1 MGQTTKLLNPK
12 LDFVF
17 QALFG
22 EQGCEKITKVF
33 LEEILE
39 IKIQKIELNK
49 NPILRREKLEDK
61 LGVLDVI
68 AKINDDQ
75 NIDIEMQISNKD
87 NIINRIL
94 YYWSRLY
101 VRSIKKGQDYDKLEK
116 SIAILIIEEKIAGL
130 EKLQCHTEWK
140 IIENKTRTKILTDKF
155 EIHIIELEK
164 LKSDTDSISE
174 KLLNWLS
181 FLQNPKIKRGMK
193 NMDDDENERAIE
205 EARQRL
211 IMLSEDPQMQQL
223 AWLREK
229 GIYEEN
235 ERRRELKEIR
245 EGRKEIE
252 EGKKEIETGKK
263 EIEKERQGI
272 EKERQGIEKE
282 RQGIEKERQGIEK
295 ERQGIEKERQE
306 IEKEKQEIDKQRKQI
321 IKNIFSA
328 GMTEQQ
334 VIEITGY
341 TKEQIKELSK

>member
-1 MGQTTKLLNPK
+1 MSQTTKLLNPK

-116 SIAILIIEEKIAGL
+116 SIAILIIEEKIEGL
-130 EKLQCHTEWK
+130 ERLQCHTEWK

-155 EIHIIELEK
+155 EIHILELEK

-181 FLQNPKIKRGMK
+181 FLQNPKNKRGMK
-193 NMDDDENERAIE
+193 SMDYDENERAIE

-235 ERRRELKEIR
+235 ERRREIKEIR

-252 EGKKEIETGKK
+252 EEKQVIEKEKQGIEVERQ
-263 EIEKERQGI
+263 EIEKEKQGI
-272 EKERQGIEKE
+272 EE
-282 RQGIEKERQGIEK
+282 
-295 ERQGIEKERQE
+295 ERQE

-321 IKNIFSA
+321 IKNLFSA

-341 TKEQIKELSK
+341 TKEQIEELSK

>member
-1 MGQTTKLLNPK
+1 MSQTTKLLNPK

-235 ERRRELKEIR
+235 ERKREIKEIR
-245 EGRKEIE
+245 EGKKEIE
-252 EGKKEIETGKK
+252 EGKKEIEEGKREIETGKREIETGKREIETGKK
-263 EIEKERQGI
+263 ELEAER
-272 EKERQGIEKE
+272 K
-282 RQGIEKERQGIEK
+282 
-295 ERQGIEKERQE
+295 E
-306 IEKEKQEIDKQRKQI
+306 IEKEKQEINEQRRQI
-321 IKNIFSA
+321 IKNLFSA
-328 GMTEQQ
+328 GMTEKQ

-341 TKEQIKELSK
+341 TKEQIEELSK

>member
-1 MGQTTKLLNPK
+1 MLMGQTTKLLNPK

-22 EQGCEKITKVF
+22 EQGCEKITKSF

-68 AKINDDQ
+68 AKINNNQ

-87 NIINRIL
+87 NIIDRIL

-101 VRSIKKGQDYDKLEK
+101 VRSIKKGQDYEKLEK

-235 ERRRELKEIR
+235 ERRREIKEIR

-252 EGKKEIETGKK
+252 EEKQV
-263 EIEKERQGI
+263 IEKEKQGI
-272 EKERQGIEKE
+272 EV
-282 RQGIEKERQGIEK
+282 
-295 ERQGIEKERQE
+295 ERQE

-321 IKNIFSA
+321 IKNLFSA

-341 TKEQIKELSK
+341 TKEQIEELSK

>member
-1 MGQTTKLLNPK
+1 MSQTTKLLNPK

-235 ERRRELKEIR
+235 ERKREIKEIR
-245 EGRKEIE
+245 EGKKEIE
-252 EGKKEIETGKK
+252 EGKREIETGKREIETGKREIETGKREIETGKK
-263 EIEKERQGI
+263 ELEAER
-272 EKERQGIEKE
+272 K
-282 RQGIEKERQGIEK
+282 
-295 ERQGIEKERQE
+295 E
-306 IEKEKQEIDKQRKQI
+306 IEKEKQEINEQRRQI
-321 IKNIFSA
+321 IKNLFSA
-328 GMTEQQ
+328 GMTEKQ

-341 TKEQIKELSK
+341 TKEQIEELSK

>member
-1 MGQTTKLLNPK
+1 MSQTTKLLNPK

-181 FLQNPKIKRGMK
+181 FLQNPKNKRGMK
-193 NMDDDENERAIE
+193 SMDYDENDRAIE

-252 EGKKEIETGKK
+252 EGKKEIEEGKK
-263 EIEKERQGI
+263 EIETGKKE
-272 EKERQGIEKE
+272 IEKE

-321 IKNIFSA
+321 IKNLFSA
-328 GMTEQQ
+328 GMTEKQ

-341 TKEQIKELSK
+341 TKEQIEELSE